1 MVGRGADGAPAM
13 AVEAVIALR
22 LSWLTGKAALGGIGV
37 AGESTGLETP
47 STELGEAIVVKKR
60 SRQSR

>member
-1 MVGRGADGAPAM
+1 M